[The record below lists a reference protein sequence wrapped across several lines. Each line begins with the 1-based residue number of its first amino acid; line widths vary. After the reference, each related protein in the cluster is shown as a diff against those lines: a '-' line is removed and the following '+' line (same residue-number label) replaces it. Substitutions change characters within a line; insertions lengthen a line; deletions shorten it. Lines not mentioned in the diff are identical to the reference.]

1 MSALSISFPSI
12 SLASFFL
19 HSVFHFQWCC
29 TAVLAFKSIWTI
41 PFWHGSSFS
50 RNFGATKRNQHK
62 TLFICRLLYSCHFG
76 QYRGAKI
83 CFTFLFLFLTAVG
96 CIIIYFSTCKSISS
110 YLWLMYC
117 YYCYRWNW
125 CAHKLFSLFRRV
137 AVASVSYGVYR
148 IFKHAC
154 RN

>member
-1 MSALSISFPSI
+1 MRFQYLFCPFLLHLFFPSFCV
-12 SLASFFL
+12 SFSMILYSCFGIQKHMNHL
-19 HSVFHFQWCC
+19 IC
-29 TAVLAFKSIWTI
+29 
-41 PFWHGSSFS
+41 HGSSFS

-62 TLFICRLLYSCHFG
+62 TLFICRLLFPCHSG
-76 QYRGAKI
+76 QYRAAKI
-83 CFTFLFLFLTAVG
+83 CFTFLFLFLIIVG
-96 CIIIYFSTCKSISS
+96 CIIYFSTCKSISS

-154 RN
+154 WN